1 MLIFKQGKWIEISL
15 PEYVD
20 PSWGVNERTQLA
32 HLLNKG
38 LAFEY
43 CETIIYEKLFGKL
56 FGKRLV
62 LKTK

>member
-43 CETIIYEKLFGKL
+43 CETIIYGKLFGKL

>member
-32 HLLNKG
+32 HLLDQ
-38 LAFEY
+38 LAP
-43 CETIIYEKLFGKL
+43 LQL
-56 FGKRLV
+56 LV
-62 LKTK
+62 QVTV